1 LDEPYDQRR
10 DGSTVSPRQYRLG
23 ARAGIV
29 AQTRE
34 RIVRSAR
41 ELFTADGFHTVSIDD
56 VARRA
61 DVARATVY
69 HQFGSKLGLLEAVL
83 LDFESRAGLASL
95 ATLIEDTPPD
105 RLLQVVVTEGCRY
118 WATDP
123 VLARKILAVA
133 ATNVKAGDL
142 LAGHDAGRLSLIR
155 RVVSRLQSA
164 GLLSE
169 PSPEPALNTLW
180 VLTSFDA
187 YDQLT
192 HGLGLS
198 QGDATGTLMH
208 LAELS
213 VLRRPSPATA

>member
-1 LDEPYDQRR
+1 
-10 DGSTVSPRQYRLG
+10 
-23 ARAGIV
+23 V

-83 LDFESRAGLASL
+83 LDFESRAGLTNL
-95 ATLIEDTPPD
+95 AALIEDTPPD

-123 VLARKILAVA
+123 VLARKIIAVA
-133 ATNVKAGDL
+133 ATNAEAGDL
-142 LAGHDAGRLSLIR
+142 LAGHDAGRLSLIQ
-155 RVVSRLQSA
+155 RVVNRLQSA
-164 GLLSE
+164 RLLCE
-169 PSPEPALNTLW
+169 PSPERALNTLW
-180 VLTSFDA
+180 LVTSFHA

-198 QGDATGTLMH
+198 QGDATHTLMH
-208 LAELS
+208 VAEQS
-213 VLRRPSPATA
+213 VIRRPSPTPA